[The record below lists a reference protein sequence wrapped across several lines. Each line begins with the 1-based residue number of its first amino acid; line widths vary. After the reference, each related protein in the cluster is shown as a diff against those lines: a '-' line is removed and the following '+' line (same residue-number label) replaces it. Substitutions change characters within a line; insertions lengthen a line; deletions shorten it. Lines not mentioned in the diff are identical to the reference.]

1 MTVNLL
7 ITRTSFV
14 TVPGTTTVTKT
25 SSFIREVTDVTE
37 PFDGKFYFVQILTSE
52 FKFPLFFQTFW
63 NPILRPL
70 PQNWKMFQFPVLN
83 QWNCYRPLNQS
94 REIKT
99 SFILILCQLAQVWLL
114 EVKPMSIDIVTLP
127 EMNCWFLN
135 KQVNAFNKK
144 IFKIHLS
151 SFSS

>member
-52 FKFPLFFQTFW
+52 FKFSLYFTE
-63 NPILRPL
+63 ILESYSETTTTKL
-70 PQNWKMFQFPVLN
+70 EDVPVSS
-83 QWNCYRPLNQS
+83 P
-94 REIKT
+94 E
-99 SFILILCQLAQVWLL
+99 
-114 EVKPMSIDIVTLP
+114 PMEL
-127 EMNCWFLN
+127 
-135 KQVNAFNKK
+135 
-144 IFKIHLS
+144 LS
-151 SFSS
+151 SIESVPRN